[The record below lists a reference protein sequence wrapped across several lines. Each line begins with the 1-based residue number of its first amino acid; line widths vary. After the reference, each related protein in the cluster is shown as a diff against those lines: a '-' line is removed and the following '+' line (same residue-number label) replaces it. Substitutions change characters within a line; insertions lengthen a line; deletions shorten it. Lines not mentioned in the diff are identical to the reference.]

1 MDFRA
6 AGLSVIA
13 AAVLLSGCVS
23 TSSLPSQQLGE
34 SSASVPSIALPGIER
49 TLLRAQPTEELVPD
63 GGFFPT
69 GKWVYT
75 AQLYG
80 NDAQIYKQR
89 YDGIKLRYFES
100 LSLGLSA
107 PQGTKATVNGYWY
120 VANSGHS
127 NVLVYRST
135 KSGPAGPIGAL
146 DDFGQIPG
154 NVDVTANRKLV
165 VVSNV
170 MTMSHGPGS
179 VSVYVDRGVEPARNL
194 RYGHRPIQGI
204 GIAIDRHGNC
214 YWSFNDPKRKT
225 GSIVEFAGC
234 DGKGTLIRTPPIGFA
249 GGLTFDQHEN
259 LYYVD
264 QTDGIHKCSR
274 TSHCKLFSK
283 GFGDPVN
290 VNFDVHG
297 KHLWVAD
304 ATGYI
309 DAVNSEDG
317 RIVYSTPS
325 YGGSGEA
332 PFGIAPAPGD

>member
-6 AGLSVIA
+6 AGLPVIA
-13 AAVLLSGCVS
+13 AAALLSGCVS
-23 TSSLPSQQLGE
+23 TSSLPSQPAGQ
-34 SSASVPSIALPGIER
+34 SSTSMPSIALPDLQR
-49 TLLRAQPTEELVPD
+49 TLLRAQPASNLIPD
-63 GGFFPT
+63 FGPSPT

-89 YDGIKLRYFES
+89 YNGVKLSYFES

-135 KSGPAGPIGAL
+135 KAGPKGPIGAL

-154 NVDVTANRKLV
+154 NVDVTADRKLV
-165 VVSNV
+165 AVSNI

-179 VSVYVDRGVEPARNL
+179 VSVYLGRDVEPARNL
-194 RYGHRPIQGI
+194 HFGHRALQGI
-204 GIAIDRHGNC
+204 GVAIDRHGNC
-214 YWSFNDPKRKT
+214 YWSFNDPRRKT
-225 GSIVEFAGC
+225 GAIVEFAGC
-234 DGKGTLIRTPPIGFA
+234 DGKGSLVVSSIGFA

-264 QTDGIHKCSR
+264 QTDGIHKCNG
-274 TSHCKLFSK
+274 TSHCTLFSK

-309 DAVNSEDG
+309 DAVDSSNG